1 MLLVFRRDTFER
13 NFAWN
18 TSEIESG
25 LFRNSKVVSVS
36 NLKGLDIEDFD
47 NHGSLFMH
55 NKSWEHNICDIL
67 ISNLKVGSIEGVD
80 GSSDDV
86 FSEVFIILFFD
97 SFSKDLGVLI
107 GRHLL
112 VIYEQLVGIFPIDG
126 SCSSVCALFIGLI

>member
-1 MLLVFRRDTFER
+1 MLLVCRRDTFER

-25 LFRNSKVVSVS
+25 LFRNSKIVSVS
-36 NLKGLDIEDFD
+36 NFKGLDIENFD

-55 NKSWEHNICDIL
+55 NKSWEHDICDIL
-67 ISNLKVGSIEGVD
+67 ISHLKVGSIEGID
-80 GSSDDV
+80 GFGDDI
-86 FSEVFIILFFD
+86 FAEVFIIPFFD
-97 SFSKDLGVLI
+97 SFSEDLGLLI

-126 SCSSVCALFIGLI
+126 SCSSVCALFIGLR